1 MTVGITVHVISSLV
15 LPWIGSPSDSSPGLA
30 RYFHTQY
37 PSITRT
43 IENTKHDR
51 MIITF
56 RSVSMSCAWV
66 DASVP
71 FQWICV
77 IGTAITTVRTA
88 MAAMI
93 LASVARV
100 TARHS
105 IARVSAHSGRNLT
118 WWQAALSAPEGPR
131 ALPPTR

>member
-1 MTVGITVHVISSLV
+1 MAPKRTITVGMTVQVISSFV
-15 LPWIGSPSDSSPGLA
+15 LPWIGSPSDSSPGFA

-43 IENTKHDR
+43 IEKTKLDR

-71 FQWICV
+71 FQWIWV
-77 IGTAITTVRTA
+77 IGTAITTVKTA

-105 IARVSAHSGRNLT
+105 IARLSALPARNLT
-118 WWQAALSAPEGPR
+118 WWQAALDD
-131 ALPPTR
+131 